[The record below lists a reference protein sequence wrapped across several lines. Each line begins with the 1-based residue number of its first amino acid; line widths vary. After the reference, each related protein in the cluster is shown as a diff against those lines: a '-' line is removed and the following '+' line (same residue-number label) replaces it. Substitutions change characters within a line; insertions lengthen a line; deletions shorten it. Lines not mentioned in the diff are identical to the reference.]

1 MEAEPNKPIK
11 TIQADIY
18 IIRQDI
24 KNLQSNIRSIKSLIE
39 QLLFLETVKKTEP
52 TTTDTTISKGWFY

>member
-24 KNLQSNIRSIKSLIE
+24 KNLQSNITSIKSLIE

>member
-24 KNLQSNIRSIKSLIE
+24 KNLQSNITSIKSLIE
-39 QLLFLETVKKTEP
+39 QLLFLETVKKTKP